1 MPRKVEAGAIAAA
14 LASVLERIDLRGEAI
29 ITAGEA
35 EGWGPG
41 VLDALAGAGV
51 LVPST
56 NATGVICTECEEE
69 CWVEPSAQR
78 RPSGEEVLVAL
89 CELRD
94 DIHLV
99 RIDPERLRQWRGD
112 LEVLGEAVKTGLG
125 IGEATGIVVDGRL
138 WLLGQRRLGG
148 RATRIYLAPGFR
160 PTVATELAG
169 IAHEHI
175 VGPSAVLLVPAS
187 KPSTEVWSQR
197 TIPCLSIKDIARAS
211 REGLSIDEAAIL
223 HALGRQPKTP
233 PTSTFPMPPDPSWDQ
248 IHITLIDKD
257 RVHVR
262 VGREEGEYSFAD
274 MGMADARTGEPN
286 AAWILLRALA
296 GAYGEMGWEHP
307 ESTPNNRQ
315 RMRLLR
321 NHLRE
326 FFGLEDDPFHR
337 YRQGVG
343 WASKFTLRPPPPA

>member
-1 MPRKVEAGAIAAA
+1 VEAGAVAAA

-29 ITAGEA
+29 VTAGEA

-41 VLDALAGAGV
+41 VLDTLIGAGV
-51 LVPST
+51 LFPHT

-69 CWVEPSAQR
+69 CWVEPWAQR
-78 RPSGEEVLVAL
+78 RPNAGEVLVAL
-89 CELRD
+89 CEPRD

-99 RIDPERLRQWRGD
+99 RIDPERLRQWRAD
-112 LEVLGEAVKTGLG
+112 MEVLGEAVKTGLG
-125 IGEATGIVVDGRL
+125 ISDATEPVVDGNL

-148 RATRIYLAPGFR
+148 RATRVYLAPGFR
-160 PTVATELAG
+160 PAVATELAG

-187 KPSTEVWSQR
+187 KPKSEIWPQR

-211 REGLSIDEAAIL
+211 REGLTIDEAAIL
-223 HALGRQPKTP
+223 HSLGRQPKAP
-233 PTSTFPMPPDPSWDQ
+233 PAATFPMPPNPSWDQ
-248 IHITLIDKD
+248 IYITFIDEH
-257 RVHVR
+257 RVHIR
-262 VGREEGEYSFAD
+262 VGHEEGEYSFAD
-274 MGMADARTGEPN
+274 MGMTDARTGEPN

-326 FFGLEDDPFHR
+326 FFSLEGNPFKP
-337 YRQGVG
+337 YRKGVG
-343 WASKFTLRPPPPA
+343 WVSKFTLRPPPA